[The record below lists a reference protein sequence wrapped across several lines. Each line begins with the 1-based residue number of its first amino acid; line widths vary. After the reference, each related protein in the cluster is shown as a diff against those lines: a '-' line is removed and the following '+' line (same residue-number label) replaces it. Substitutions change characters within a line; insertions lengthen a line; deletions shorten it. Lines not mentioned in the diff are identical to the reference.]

1 MLPFFFLATTVCLLI
16 GLGFAIYGRNSQCLI
31 FIRAIGY
38 LTGSAIVNAIL
49 MLILVSLF
57 GSLILFLPSSLWGSE
72 NLLDDTASTFST
84 GLGKFRAGTF
94 LLMTLT
100 LMMAAALIQSYIHR
114 ATIRRFPRL
123 EVSEETFQ
131 VAEYVI
137 QWMTLFLAI
146 YQFFFNGLSDFIAS
160 ESGNANASY
169 MFTILL
175 SPDNINL
182 ILQPVLFS
190 TWIMVVIE
198 SLYARRLASIEKDAE
213 RGGACLGSTGQS

>member
-1 MLPFFFLATTVCLLI
+1 M
-16 GLGFAIYGRNSQCLI
+16 
-31 FIRAIGY
+31 
-38 LTGSAIVNAIL
+38 
-49 MLILVSLF
+49 
-57 GSLILFLPSSLWGSE
+57 
-72 NLLDDTASTFST
+72 
-84 GLGKFRAGTF
+84 
-94 LLMTLT
+94 
-100 LMMAAALIQSYIHR
+100 
-114 ATIRRFPRL
+114 
-123 EVSEETFQ
+123 SEETFQ

-190 TWIMVVIE
+190 TWVMVVIE
-198 SLYARRLASIEKDAE
+198 RLHFQHRRSRVAEGPDARPPLNQAD
-213 RGGACLGSTGQS
+213 Q

>member
-1 MLPFFFLATTVCLLI
+1 MLTAFYTVTTISLVIAC
-16 GLGFAIYGRNSQCLI
+16 GFAVYGRNRRGLV
-31 FIRAIGY
+31 FARAVGY
-38 LTGSAIVNAIL
+38 LALSALINMVLIAALLSIFVTGFVVVSRFAEGQPALSAAAEGTI
-49 MLILVSLF
+49 S
-57 GSLILFLPSSLWGSE
+57 
-72 NLLDDTASTFST
+72 TA
-84 GLGKFRAGTF
+84 GGKFRGGTF

-100 LMMAAALIQSYIHR
+100 FILAAALIQSYIHR

-190 TWIMVVIE
+190 TWVMVVIE
-198 SLYARRLASIEKDAE
+198 RLHFRHRRSRLAESPNAKPPLNRAD
-213 RGGACLGSTGQS
+213 Q